1 MKLQSEPIYNS
12 YNPETN
18 GLYVVVWQGQKYTY
32 AQINSVWQGFRPI
45 VLRYAVADTDRVL
58 ADIKAAEA
66 KYVEFANAAQF
77 INDGDYSAA
86 VADSGIIRPLGI
98 IREAPRH

>member
-18 GLYVVVWQGQKYTY
+18 GLYVVVWQG
-32 AQINSVWQGFRPI
+32 FRPI
-45 VLRYAVADTDRVL
+45 VLRYAV